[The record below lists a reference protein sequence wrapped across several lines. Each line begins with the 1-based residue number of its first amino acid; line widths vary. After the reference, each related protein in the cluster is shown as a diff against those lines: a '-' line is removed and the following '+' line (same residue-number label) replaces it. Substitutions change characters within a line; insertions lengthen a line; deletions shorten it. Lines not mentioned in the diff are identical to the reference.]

1 MLSLRGSIPLGRRVD
16 ALKNGLRPL
25 SCSQR
30 RRRWHIMGAL
40 GPSHPCTWAMTL
52 SPIHSQNEEH
62 HRRTKRAGS
71 SWKIVQAQ
79 QREQTRELNIAWR
92 QPCGLHPSSASGR
105 QKGECCSGHKNQSP
119 DELSPAKNHTGICQ
133 YSWQYPGC
141 SCSYRCRLSC
151 WEVFAYVA
159 FSLTTCL
166 IHSQTSFRS

>member
-1 MLSLRGSIPLGRRVD
+1 MAWGHLAAARGEGDDISWVPWGPPTPPHLGHD
-16 ALKNGLRPL
+16 
-25 SCSQR
+25 SFTHSHSE
-30 RRRWHIMGAL
+30 WGA
-40 GPSHPCTWAMTL
+40 
-52 SPIHSQNEEH
+52 

-119 DELSPAKNHTGICQ
+119 DELSPAKNHRGICL
-133 YSWQYPGC
+133 YSWQHPGC

-159 FSLTTCL
+159 FPLTTCL